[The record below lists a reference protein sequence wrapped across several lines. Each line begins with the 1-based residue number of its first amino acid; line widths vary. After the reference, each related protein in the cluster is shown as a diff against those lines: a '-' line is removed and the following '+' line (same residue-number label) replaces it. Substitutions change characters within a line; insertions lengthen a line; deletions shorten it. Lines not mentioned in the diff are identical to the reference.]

1 MTIDEMQEMVAPT
14 ETLHERVT
22 GRQKP
27 VAVTLLSQHYGN
39 RIVSHVYP
47 EHYAKVVLARHTMQ
61 RWSYDA

>member
-22 GRQKP
+22 QRQKP
-27 VAVTLLSQHYGN
+27 VAVTLVSQYLGN

-47 EHYAKVVLARHTMQ
+47 EHYAKVVLARYTML
-61 RWSYDA
+61 RYFND